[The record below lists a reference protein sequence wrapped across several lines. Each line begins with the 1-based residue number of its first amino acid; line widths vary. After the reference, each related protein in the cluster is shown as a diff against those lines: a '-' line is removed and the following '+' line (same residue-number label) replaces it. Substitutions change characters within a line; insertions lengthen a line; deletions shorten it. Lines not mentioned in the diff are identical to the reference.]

1 VAAQKEKGATDGG
14 DGTKCSEMDA
24 DNKKVPLWEG
34 GGGGTGTDGLVFN
47 ENISG
52 TVHIEGSFIQVHSGS
67 FGIHSFIL
75 CHALSAGIFSAD
87 NRGSILVQRLCLRTQ

>member
-34 GGGGTGTDGLVFN
+34 GEGTDGLVFN

-52 TVHIEGSFIQVHSGS
+52 TVHIEGSFIQVHS
-67 FGIHSFIL
+67 FGIHSFI
-75 CHALSAGIFSAD
+75 HSLSCSVSGHLLG
-87 NRGSILVQRLCLRTQ
+87 R